1 MPTPASAASP
11 QFTRLANIWKLLS
24 LRSDVDN
31 IILELVGQFSLEKVY
46 SDGDKETYQNLV
58 ITLFAQLNAIF
69 YIQRLSIPSAK
80 LQKDGWYFGFLAS
93 WEVTLRMIEFVLHI
107 VIEGRESLWESR
119 QLRDKYLAELLL
131 SALRVLQL
139 LPQPPSDGQSQ
150 SKTELQRKI
159 RRDRFGRIHRS
170 LEHMFDSYPGPKSF
184 LLLVCKEI
192 TESLRGSEPNPLAL
206 PPKLRDELPN
216 LAEELYPLNDCF
228 STKYVSTLILADG
241 SGGGGGGGGGSGGGG
256 WLAQFLTLRDVTQFV
271 VAASIQYTINGE
283 TRDAYLP
290 AASERTRNAVLRA
303 IENMRIPT
311 RFSKED
317 LVGTFTDQYRIILPD
332 TPDLRRQSMQI
343 ETDDKE
349 LDAIDALCLRLNDR
363 QIISR
368 VSDREMMH
376 TISEITKRILALDDP
391 SRHAKSSRPRIYT
404 LNCSRCHLAG
414 ASQMRYLENLKFP
427 HADDDLYAQLE
438 NPDINEVRLPS
449 KTKCVQCEE
458 PVTIMREM
466 ALARQVW
473 DLLEPFES
481 HADAMHLERYVPT
494 YFQLPP
500 PKMDGA
506 IPYHPAYGNSS
517 ASNVKMRTYDTE
529 PPSPSHNKT
538 TFISAAAQDRSRSL
552 PHTMPSQVS
561 PTVGTFSQR
570 LDTPITLP
578 SSSSDLVSLDG
589 SRSGE
594 TSRIPDLR
602 KNSTTTDETPFSLDS
617 VGNTSPN
624 DHTPYGMSSEGG
636 TYFVN
641 RPTMGQSHSD
651 RKKSKGGSKWTSV
664 FTGTRKESIPGQSVE
679 TTSLSSSALEAQ
691 RLDEIN
697 LESLVRVPRKTS
709 KSKSAKAINISLSQN
724 STNGLFWTQSLIQIW
739 DMGASPPAMTR
750 VFPTESSC
758 YKASVTK
765 MYLAY
770 IIGTRDPKLT
780 LRIVNLQTSAP
791 VVEYPIPPNLW
802 ASSIA
807 ISPNEST
814 VAVGFTNATVYFFKT
829 TQSSE
834 PREDRLHS
842 RIHSECEDCP
852 EVETLSYSD
861 DGMHLLASTR
871 SAKSGAIQI
880 YFWMT
885 PMQSSQELVSCRYHV
900 PLHESEDRGL
910 SSAIFRSRTGIEEVL
925 VCITTWTQSGV
936 PVLVHPKTG
945 QKTDIR
951 TAPNRSGKLGSRI
964 QCASFSPSGKELAMV
979 NEKGHLYL
987 ISALNSSPLDIRK
1000 IAVSREL
1007 TIKSDSFAMAFMS
1020 LPDEEAAIVM
1030 AWIDPSKAE
1039 RGVVRKI
1046 PLTTNDTTTTSP
1058 ILHKSEVNSATSAPN
1073 TYMSSAINELPGD
1086 SKPTEMVA
1094 DEEPITKYRMM
1105 GFVKFPK
1112 K

>member
-11 QFTRLANIWKLLS
+11 HFERLANIWKLLS

-31 IILELVGQFSLEKVY
+31 IILELVGQFSLEKLY
-46 SDGDKETYQNLV
+46 SNGDKETYQQLV
-58 ITLFAQLNAIF
+58 INLLAQLNAIF

-80 LQKDGWYFGFLAS
+80 RQQDGWYFGFLAS

-139 LPQPPSDGQSQ
+139 LPQPQSDGKSE
-150 SKTELQRKI
+150 SKEELQRKI
-159 RRDRFGRIHRS
+159 RRDRFARIHRS

-184 LLLVCKEI
+184 LLLVCKEV
-192 TESLRGSEPNPLAL
+192 TEALRGPEPNPLAL

-216 LAEELYPLNDCF
+216 LTEDLYPLHDCF
-228 STKYVSTLILADG
+228 SSKYISTLILPD
-241 SGGGGGGGGGSGGGG
+241 GSGGGG
-256 WLAQFLTLRDVTQFV
+256 WLAQFLTLRDITQFV
-271 VAASIQYTINGE
+271 VAASIQYTINRE

-303 IENMRIPT
+303 IENMRIPP

-317 LVGTFTDQYRIILPD
+317 LIGTFTDQYRIILPD

-343 ETDDKE
+343 EADDKD
-349 LDAIDALCLRLNDR
+349 LDAIDALCLRLGDR
-363 QIISR
+363 QMISR

-391 SRHAKSSRPRIYT
+391 SRHVKSSRPRIYT
-404 LNCSRCHLAG
+404 LNCSKCHLAG

-427 HADDDLYAQLE
+427 HADDDLYAQLD
-438 NPDINEVRLPS
+438 NPETNEVRLPS

-458 PVTIMREM
+458 PVTLMREM
-466 ALARQVW
+466 TLARQVW

-481 HADAMHLERYVPT
+481 HADAANLERHVPT

-500 PKMDGA
+500 PKTDGA
-506 IPYHPAYGNSS
+506 ITFLPAYNTSS
-517 ASNVKMRTYDTE
+517 ASNVKMRTFDTE
-529 PPSPSHNKT
+529 PPSPFHNKT
-538 TFISAAAQDRSRSL
+538 SFTSAAAQDRSRSL

-561 PTVGTFSQR
+561 PIVGTFGQR
-570 LDTPITLP
+570 LDTPSTLP
-578 SSSSDLVSLDG
+578 SFSSDLTSLDG
-589 SRSGE
+589 SRSGDG
-594 TSRIPDLR
+594 SRMPELR
-602 KNSTTTDETPFSLDS
+602 KTSTTTDETSFSPES
-617 VGNTSPN
+617 MSGQGNTSPN
-624 DHTPYGMSSEGG
+624 DPSPFGMVSETG

-641 RPTMGQSHSD
+641 RSAVGHSHSD

-664 FTGTRKESIPGQSVE
+664 FSGSRKESVPGQSVE
-679 TTSLSSSALEAQ
+679 TTSLSSSTVEAQ

-709 KSKSAKAINISLSQN
+709 SKSKNAKAINISLSQN
-724 STNGLFWTQSLIQIW
+724 STNALFWTQSLIQIW
-739 DMGASPPAMTR
+739 DVGTSPPAMTR
-750 VFPTESSC
+750 VFPTEGSC

-780 LRIVNLQTSAP
+780 LRIVNLQTSAH
-791 VVEYPIPPNLW
+791 VVEHPLPSNLW

-807 ISPNEST
+807 ISPNETT
-814 VAVGFTNATVYFFKT
+814 VAVGFTNATVHFFKT
-829 TQSSE
+829 TQSGE

-842 RIHSECEDCP
+842 RIHNECEDCP

-885 PMQSSQELVSCRYHV
+885 PMKASQELVSCRYHV

-910 SSAIFRSRTGIEEVL
+910 SSAIFRSRTGIEEIL

-936 PVLVHPKTG
+936 PILVHPKTG
-945 QKTDIR
+945 QKTDIK
-951 TAPNRSGKLGSRI
+951 TATNRSGKLGSRI
-964 QCASFSPSGKELAMV
+964 QCASFSPSGKDLAMV

-1007 TIKSDSFAMAFMS
+1007 TIKSDSFAMGFVS

-1039 RGVVRKI
+1039 KGMIRKI
-1046 PLTTNDTTTTSP
+1046 PLTVNETNISTTP
-1058 ILHKSEVNSATSAPN
+1058 VLQKSESSSGTNP
-1073 TYMSSAINELPGD
+1073 YMSGAINELPGD
-1086 SKPTEMVA
+1086 SRPIEMVA

-1105 GFVKFPK
+1105 GFVKYPK

>member
-11 QFTRLANIWKLLS
+11 QFTRLANIWKVLS

-58 ITLFAQLNAIF
+58 ITLFAQLSAIF

-80 LQKDGWYFGFLAS
+80 LRQEGWNLGFLAS

-139 LPQPPSDGQSQ
+139 LPQPQSDGQSQ
-150 SKTELQRKI
+150 SKIELQRKI

-192 TESLRGSEPNPLAL
+192 TESLRGPEPNPLAL
-206 PPKLRDELPN
+206 PSKLRDELPN
-216 LAEELYPLNDCF
+216 LAAELNLLIKPYESYADCHASFHLQYPLNDCF
-228 STKYVSTLILADG
+228 SPKYVSTLILADG
-241 SGGGGGGGGGSGGGG
+241 SGGGGEGGGAGGGGG
-256 WLAQFLTLRDVTQFV
+256 WLAQFLALRDITQFV

-283 TRDAYLP
+283 PRDAYLP

-303 IENMRIPT
+303 TENMRIPP

-317 LVGTFTDQYRIILPD
+317 LVATFTDQYRIILPD
-332 TPDLRRQSMQI
+332 TPDLRRLSMQI
-343 ETDDKE
+343 EMDDKE
-349 LDAIDALCLRLNDR
+349 LDAIDTLCLRLDDR

-368 VSDREMMH
+368 
-376 TISEITKRILALDDP
+376 
-391 SRHAKSSRPRIYT
+391 
-404 LNCSRCHLAG
+404 
-414 ASQMRYLENLKFP
+414 
-427 HADDDLYAQLE
+427 HADDDLYAQLD

-481 HADAMHLERYVPT
+481 HTDAMHLERHVPT

-500 PKMDGA
+500 PKVDGA
-506 IPYHPAYGNSS
+506 IPYHPAHGNST

-529 PPSPSHNKT
+529 PPSPFHNKT
-538 TFISAAAQDRSRSL
+538 SFISAAAQDRSRSL
-552 PHTMPSQVS
+552 PHTMPSQIS
-561 PTVGTFSQR
+561 PSVGTFSQR
-570 LDTPITLP
+570 LDTPNTLP
-578 SSSSDLVSLDG
+578 SSSSDLTSLDG

-594 TSRIPDLR
+594 TSRIPELR
-602 KNSTTTDETPFSLDS
+602 KNSTTTDETPFSPDS
-617 VGNTSPN
+617 IGNTSPN
-624 DHTPYGMSSEGG
+624 DHNPYGMGSEGG

-641 RPTMGQSHSD
+641 RSAMSQSHSE

-679 TTSLSSSALEAQ
+679 TTSLSSSSLEAQ

-791 VVEYPIPPNLW
+791 VVEYPLPPNLW

-807 ISPNEST
+807 ISPNETT
-814 VAVGFTNATVYFFKT
+814 VAVGFTNATVHFFKT

-842 RIHSECEDCP
+842 RIHTECEDCP

-1046 PLTTNDTTTTSP
+1046 PLTTNDIATTSP
-1058 ILHKSEVNSATSAPN
+1058 ILHKSELNSASSAPN
-1073 TYMSSAINELPGD
+1073 TYMSGALNELPGD
-1086 SKPTEMVA
+1086 SRPTEMMA

>member
-24 LRSDVDN
+24 LRSDVDH

-46 SDGDKETYQNLV
+46 SHGDKKSYQRLV

-69 YIQRLSIPSAK
+69 YIQRLSVPSAK
-80 LQKDGWYFGFLAS
+80 LQKDGWYLGFLAS
-93 WEVTLRMIEFVLHI
+93 SEVTLRTIEFALQI
-107 VIEGRESLWESR
+107 VIEGRESLWESQ
-119 QLRDKYLAELLL
+119 QLRDKYLAEFLL

-139 LPQPPSDGQSQ
+139 LPQAEPDSQYQSQ
-150 SKTELQRKI
+150 IDPQRKKG
-159 RRDRFGRIHRS
+159 RDRF
-170 LEHMFDSYPGPKSF
+170 
-184 LLLVCKEI
+184 
-192 TESLRGSEPNPLAL
+192 AL
-206 PPKLRDELPN
+206 T
-216 LAEELYPLNDCF
+216 YI
-228 STKYVSTLILADG
+228 STLTSPSSSG
-241 SGGGGGGGGGSGGGG
+241 ESGGGGGGGG
-256 WLAQFLTLRDVTQFV
+256 WLAQFLALRDLTQFV
-271 VAASIQYTINGE
+271 VAASIQYAINGE

-303 IENMRIPT
+303 IENMRIPP
-311 RFSKED
+311 RFSRDD

-332 TPDLRRQSMQI
+332 TPDLRRQSMQVQR
-343 ETDDKE
+343 DDQE
-349 LDAIDALCLRLNDR
+349 LDALDALCLRLSDR
-363 QIISR
+363 QMISR

-391 SRHAKSSRPRIYT
+391 SHHAKPSRPRIYA
-404 LNCSRCHLAG
+404 LNCSKCHLAG

-427 HADDDLYAQLE
+427 HADDDLYAQLD
-438 NPDINEVRLPS
+438 NPESNEVRLPPE
-449 KTKCVQCEE
+449 TKCVQCEE
-458 PVTIMREM
+458 PVTLMREM
-466 ALARQVW
+466 TLARQVW

-481 HADAMHLERYVPT
+481 HAGAVDLERHVPT

-500 PKMDGA
+500 A
-506 IPYHPAYGNSS
+506 SSNSS
-517 ASNVKMRTYDTE
+517 ASNLKVRTYDTE
-529 PPSPSHNKT
+529 PPSPFHNKT
-538 TFISAAAQDRSRSL
+538 TFTSAAAQDRSRFL
-552 PHTMPSQVS
+552 PHPMPSQAS
-561 PTVGTFSQR
+561 PTVGTFGQR
-570 LDTPITLP
+570 LDTPSTLP
-578 SSSSDLVSLDG
+578 SSSSDMTSLDG

-594 TSRIPDLR
+594 SSRMPELR
-602 KNSTTTDETPFSLDS
+602 KTSTATDEMPFSPDYVS
-617 VGNTSPN
+617 GQGSISPN
-624 DHTPYGMSSEGG
+624 DQNPSGMIAEPGN
-636 TYFVN
+636 YFGN
-641 RPTMGQSHSD
+641 RHPIGHSHSD

-664 FTGTRKESIPGQSVE
+664 FTSTRKEPAAGQAVD
-679 TTSLSSSALEAQ
+679 TTSLSSSGSEAQ

-697 LESLVRVPRKTS
+697 LESLVRVPRKPPSRS
-709 KSKSAKAINISLSQN
+709 KTAKAINISLSQN
-724 STNGLFWTQSLIQIW
+724 STNSLFWTQSLIQIW
-739 DMGASPPAMTR
+739 DVGASPPAMTR

-758 YKASVTK
+758 YKAAVTK

-780 LRIVNLQTSAP
+780 LRIVNLQSSLP
-791 VVEYPIPPNLW
+791 IVEYPLPPNLW

-807 ISPNEST
+807 ISPNETT

-829 TQSSE
+829 TRSGE

-842 RIHSECEDCP
+842 RIHKECEDCP
-852 EVETLSYSD
+852 EVDTLSYSD
-861 DGMHLLASTR
+861 DGIHLLASTR

-885 PMQSSQELVSCRYHV
+885 PMQASQELISCRYHV

-925 VCITTWTQSGV
+925 VCITTWTQSGI

-945 QKTDIR
+945 QKTEIR
-951 TAPNRSGKLGSRI
+951 TDASRSGKLGSRI

-979 NEKGHLYL
+979 NGKGHLYL

-1030 AWIDPSKAE
+1030 AWIDPTKAE

-1046 PLTTNDTTTTSP
+1046 PLTVGESGTTTTP
-1058 ILHKSEVNSATSAPN
+1058 ILHKSEPGSGIGGSA
-1073 TYMSSAINELPGD
+1073 YVMSGAINELPGD
-1086 SKPTEMVA
+1086 SRPIEMVA

-1105 GFVKFPK
+1105 SFVKFPK
-1112 K
+1112 R

>member
-11 QFTRLANIWKLLS
+11 HFERLANIWKLLS

-46 SDGDKETYQNLV
+46 SDGDKETYQHLV
-58 ITLFAQLNAIF
+58 ITLFGQLNAIF

-80 LQKDGWYFGFLAS
+80 RQQDGWHFGFLAS
-93 WEVTLRMIEFVLHI
+93 WEVTLRMIEFALHI

-131 SALRVLQL
+131 SGLRVLQL
-139 LPQPPSDGQSQ
+139 LPQPQCDGKSQ
-150 SKTELQRKI
+150 SKDELQRKV
-159 RRDRFGRIHRS
+159 RRDRFARIHRS

-184 LLLVCKEI
+184 LLLVCKEV
-192 TESLRGSEPNPLAL
+192 TEALRGPEPNPLAL

-216 LAEELYPLNDCF
+216 LTEELYPLNDCF
-228 STKYVSTLILADG
+228 SIKYISTLILPD
-241 SGGGGGGGGGSGGGG
+241 GSGGGG
-256 WLAQFLTLRDVTQFV
+256 WLAQFLTLRDITQFV

-290 AASERTRNAVLRA
+290 AASARTRNAVLRA
-303 IENMRIPT
+303 IENMRIPP

-317 LVGTFTDQYRIILPD
+317 LIATFTDQYRIILPD

-343 ETDDKE
+343 EVDDKD
-349 LDAIDALCLRLNDR
+349 LDVIDALCLRLSDR
-363 QIISR
+363 QMISR

-391 SRHAKSSRPRIYT
+391 SRHAKPSRPRIYT

-427 HADDDLYAQLE
+427 LD
-438 NPDINEVRLPS
+438 NPETNEVRLPS

-458 PVTIMREM
+458 PVTLMREM
-466 ALARQVW
+466 TLARQVW

-481 HADAMHLERYVPT
+481 HADAINLERHIPT
-494 YFQLPP
+494 HFQLPP

-506 IPYHPAYGNSS
+506 IPFHPAYGNSS
-517 ASNVKMRTYDTE
+517 ASNVKMRTFDTE
-529 PPSPSHNKT
+529 PPSPFHNKT
-538 TFISAAAQDRSRSL
+538 SFTSAAAQDRSRSL

-561 PTVGTFSQR
+561 PTVCTFGQR
-570 LDTPITLP
+570 LDTPNTLP
-578 SSSSDLVSLDG
+578 SSSSDLTSLDG

-594 TSRIPDLR
+594 GSRMPELR
-602 KNSTTTDETPFSLDS
+602 KTSTATDETPFSPES
-617 VGNTSPN
+617 IPGQGNTSPN
-624 DHTPYGMSSEGG
+624 DPSPFGIVSDSG

-641 RPTMGQSHSD
+641 RPTIGHSHSD

-679 TTSLSSSALEAQ
+679 TTSLSSSTVEAQ

-709 KSKSAKAINISLSQN
+709 SKSKSAKAINISLSQN
-724 STNGLFWTQSLIQIW
+724 STNALFWTQSLIQIW
-739 DMGASPPAMTR
+739 DVGASPPAMTR

-758 YKASVTK
+758 YKAAVTK

-791 VVEYPIPPNLW
+791 VVEYPLPPNLW

-807 ISPNEST
+807 ISPNETT

-829 TQSSE
+829 TQSAE

-842 RIHSECEDCP
+842 RIHNECEDCP
-852 EVETLSYSD
+852 EVETLAYSD

-885 PMQSSQELVSCRYHV
+885 PMQASQELVSCRYHV

-1039 RGVVRKI
+1039 KGMIRKI
-1046 PLTTNDTTTTSP
+1046 PLTVNDTNISTTP
-1058 ILHKSEVNSATSAPN
+1058 ILHKSEPSPGTNP
-1073 TYMSSAINELPGD
+1073 YMSGAINELPGN
-1086 SKPTEMVA
+1086 SKPIEMVA

-1105 GFVKFPK
+1105 GFVKYPK

>member
-1 MPTPASAASP
+1 MPTPASATSP

-24 LRSDVDN
+24 LRSDVDH

-46 SDGDKETYQNLV
+46 SDGDKETYQHLV

-80 LQKDGWYFGFLAS
+80 LQKDGWYLGFLAS
-93 WEVTLRMIEFVLHI
+93 WEVTLRTIEFALQV

-119 QLRDKYLAELLL
+119 QLRDKYLAEFLL
-131 SALRVLQL
+131 SALRVLQF
-139 LPQPPSDGQSQ
+139 LPRPECDSQSQ
-150 SKTELQRKI
+150 SKIDVQR
-159 RRDRFGRIHRS
+159 RNSRDRFARIHRS
-170 LEHMFDSYPGPKSF
+170 LEHMYDSYPGVKGF
-184 LLLVCKEI
+184 LLLVCKEV
-192 TESLRGSEPNPLAL
+192 TESLRGPESNPLAL

-216 LAEELYPLNDCF
+216 LAGELYPLNDCF
-228 STKYVSTLILADG
+228 SAKYISTLIPPYDPSEG
-241 SGGGGGGGGGSGGGG
+241 GVGGGGGGEKGGG
-256 WLAQFLTLRDVTQFV
+256 WLAQFLALRDITQFV

-290 AASERTRNAVLRA
+290 AASERTRNAVLRV
-303 IENMRIPT
+303 IENMRIPP
-311 RFSKED
+311 RFSKDD

-343 ETDDKE
+343 QVDDRE
-349 LDAIDALCLRLNDR
+349 LDAIDALCLRLSDR
-363 QIISR
+363 QMISR

-391 SRHAKSSRPRIYT
+391 SRHAKPSRPRIYT
-404 LNCSRCHLAG
+404 LNCSKCHLAG

-427 HADDDLYAQLE
+427 LD
-438 NPDINEVRLPS
+438 NPETNEVRLPS

-458 PVTIMREM
+458 PVTLMREM
-466 ALARQVW
+466 TLARQVW

-481 HADAMHLERYVPT
+481 HADSVNLERHVPT

-500 PKMDGA
+500 PKTDGGL
-506 IPYHPAYGNSS
+506 PFHPAYNNSS
-517 ASNVKMRTYDTE
+517 ASNLKMRTYDTE
-529 PPSPSHNKT
+529 PPSPFHNKT
-538 TFISAAAQDRSRSL
+538 TFTSAAAQDRSRSL

-561 PTVGTFSQR
+561 PTVGTFGQR
-570 LDTPITLP
+570 LDTPNTLP
-578 SSSSDLVSLDG
+578 SSSSDMTSLDG

-594 TSRIPDLR
+594 GLRMPELR
-602 KNSTTTDETPFSLDS
+602 KTSTATDEMPFSSDYISGQGSSSLNDPATS
-617 VGNTSPN
+617 GMIGEPGNPF
-624 DHTPYGMSSEGG
+624 GI
-636 TYFVN
+636 
-641 RPTMGQSHSD
+641 RPSMGHSHSD
-651 RKKSKGGSKWTSV
+651 KKKSKGGSKWTSV
-664 FTGTRKESIPGQSVE
+664 FTGVRKDSGTGQTVE

-709 KSKSAKAINISLSQN
+709 TKSKTAKAINISLSQN

-739 DMGASPPAMTR
+739 DIGASPPAMTR

-758 YKASVTK
+758 YKAAVTK

-780 LRIVNLQTSAP
+780 LRIINLQTSAP
-791 VVEYPIPPNLW
+791 IVEYPLPPNLW

-807 ISPNEST
+807 ISPNETT

-829 TQSSE
+829 TRSGE

-842 RIHSECEDCP
+842 RIHKECEDCP
-852 EVETLSYSD
+852 EVDTLSYSD
-861 DGMHLLASTR
+861 DGIHLLASTR

-880 YFWMT
+880 YFWIT
-885 PMQSSQELVSCRYHV
+885 PMQAAQELVSCRYHV

-925 VCITTWTQSGV
+925 VCVTTWTQSGL

-945 QKTDIR
+945 QKTEIK
-951 TAPNRSGKLGSRI
+951 TEANRAGKLGSRI

-1039 RGVVRKI
+1039 RGMVRKI
-1046 PLTTNDTTTTSP
+1046 PLTTGDASMTTTP
-1058 ILHKSEVNSATSAPN
+1058 VLHKSEPSVGAGNSAC
-1073 TYMSSAINELPGD
+1073 MSGAINELPGD
-1086 SKPTEMVA
+1086 SKPIEMVA
-1094 DEEPITKYRMM
+1094 DEEPVTKYRMM
-1105 GFVKFPK
+1105 GFVKYPK